1 MIDPITAI
9 TAATAAFNGVKKL
22 VHAGREIEDVVGQLG
37 KWYGAAADLQRAET
51 QRKKPPLFTKL
62 FASGSIEQEAL
73 QILVHKKKMEE
84 QEKQLQDLLNIRF
97 GYGTWKEM
105 IELRRKIKKEREET
119 VYRQMEARQAFFE
132 NCAIIGLVLALF
144 AIIFGGFWLMGTG
157 AGWF

>member
-1 MIDPITAI
+1 
-9 TAATAAFNGVKKL
+9 
-22 VHAGREIEDVVGQLG
+22 
-37 KWYGAAADLQRAET
+37 
-51 QRKKPPLFTKL
+51 
-62 FASGSIEQEAL
+62 
-73 QILVHKKKMEE
+73 
-84 QEKQLQDLLNIRF
+84 
-97 GYGTWKEM
+97 M